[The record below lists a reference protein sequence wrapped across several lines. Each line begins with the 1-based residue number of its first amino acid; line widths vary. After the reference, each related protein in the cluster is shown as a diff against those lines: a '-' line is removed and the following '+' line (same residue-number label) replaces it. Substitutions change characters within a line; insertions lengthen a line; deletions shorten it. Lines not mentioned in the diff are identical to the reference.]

1 MKKIGF
7 LGLGVMGLPM
17 ALNVLKKSGYPVL
30 GFDVAQARLDQFA
43 AAGGETTAAQKPQTS
58 APAEQKPTKA
68 DEGDGE

>member
-43 AAGGETTAAQKPQTS
+43 AAGGEKSSRCIPAASTS
-58 APAEQKPTKA
+58 
-68 DEGDGE
+68 GYSS